1 MGTLYLVRHGQAS
14 FGAADYDRLSDLGH
28 RQCLRLGE
36 YFAHK
41 GRRFDAVLT
50 GTLRRHAQSL
60 AGIAEGMGWQPE
72 PLALPGLNEYDS
84 EALIEA
90 VHPGPLAKPD
100 SPEVYRAHFR
110 LLREALLQWI
120 DGRIV
125 PRGMPSYADFV
136 GGIEAAL
143 DHVRSSYDGEVLI
156 VSSGGPISTAVGR
169 ILGTPAATTVELNL
183 RMRNSAVTEFAYTP
197 KRHML
202 VTYNT
207 LPHLDGAEH
216 AGWVTYA

>member
-1 MGTLYLVRHGQAS
+1 
-14 FGAADYDRLSDLGH
+14 
-28 RQCLRLGE
+28 
-36 YFAHK
+36 
-41 GRRFDAVLT
+41 
-50 GTLRRHAQSL
+50 
-60 AGIAEGMGWQPE
+60 
-72 PLALPGLNEYDS
+72 
-84 EALIEA
+84 
-90 VHPGPLAKPD
+90 
-100 SPEVYRAHFR
+100 
-110 LLREALLQWI
+110 
-120 DGRIV
+120 
-125 PRGMPSYADFV
+125 
-136 GGIEAAL
+136 
-143 DHVRSSYDGEVLI
+143 VRSSYDGEVLI